1 MEGKSLQYK
10 QCQKNKTNPTEQH
23 CENHSLGL
31 EQDLEKHGLFSD
43 FKYAFR
49 SSQSPV
55 DLLTVASDRIAR
67 ALNRSGATQTVA
79 FNISKAFDRVFHA
92 GLLHELKS
100 YGTSGQIFGLIY
112 FFLSNRQ
119 LRVVM
124 DGKCSQKHRV
134 NARVPQSSIFSP
146 MLFLLRIN
154 DLPDDV
160 ICNIAIY
167 DDDPTLY
174 SKWDQAS
181 DLWQEL
187 ELASEIKS
195 DLQDTVKWG
204 KKWLADL
211 NVGKTQLVS
220 FDYSNNTGSIDVKM
234 DRSVLVE
241 KSSFKVLELTKLL
254 HYLYY

>member
-1 MEGKSLQYK
+1 
-10 QCQKNKTNPTEQH
+10 
-23 CENHSLGL
+23 
-31 EQDLEKHGLFSD
+31 
-43 FKYAFR
+43 
-49 SSQSPV
+49 
-55 DLLTVASDRIAR
+55 
-67 ALNRSGATQTVA
+67 
-79 FNISKAFDRVFHA
+79 
-92 GLLHELKS
+92 
-100 YGTSGQIFGLIY
+100 
-112 FFLSNRQ
+112 
-119 LRVVM
+119 M

-134 NARVPQSSIFSP
+134 NAGVPQSSIFSP

-160 ICNIAIY
+160 ICNIVIY

-204 KKWLADL
+204 KKCLADL

-234 DRSVLVE
+234 DRSVLEE
-241 KSSFKVLELTKLL
+241 K
-254 HYLYY
+254 